1 MNRDDEKS
9 TFSYDNDPEFASFYK
24 NLDKVLDEA
33 ATDTEKHTD
42 IEQTLDEAAKAPA
55 PAENIHDKRE
65 ITTKETGNVRKTSE
79 NADGAISDVNASY
92 FTPVINTND
101 KFEEVEDQLTDI
113 NASLAKQIR
122 DEIDSTNTK
131 GKRKKRR
138 KKVLI
143 GLLIGILCIAAISS
157 FLIFTKPG
165 NRFLMKIGINLGGQL
180 WDTMTKSFGTEGK
193 VKDADYLEE
202 DDIKSKAPEID
213 PSKIKWPEHPGDG
226 VHMDGVYNILLLGE
240 EAIGMGDSRGRTD
253 VIVIATLN
261 TNDKK
266 VKLTSLMRDTLV
278 QIPGYRDNKL
288 NSAYE
293 KGGIDLLYQTIALN
307 FNIRLDG
314 CAKVNFKNFEKII
327 NMLGGLDLTLT
338 ADEAQYLNTTNYIS
352 KKKYRTVKEGFQ
364 HMNGNQVLGYARVR
378 KRATI
383 TGNNNDYGRTDRHR
397 IVLNAIY
404 EKYKTKSKVELA
416 QLMFRILPMI
426 TTDIDSDCFE
436 MLLNSF
442 MKMNTTKVEQLRI
455 PANGTFTDNVKVRGM
470 AVLIPDLNKNIDVLH
485 KFIFGKNTTVG
496 KTDHNYSYDKN
507 TAANNAATNNATTNK
522 KDSQSQSNK
531 SVTIHNTDNKS
542 ASETSPSAIVKT
554 N

>member
-1 MNRDDEKS
+1 MNRDDEKK
-9 TFSYDNDPEFASFYK
+9 TPRLAD
-24 NLDKVLDEA
+24 
-33 ATDTEKHTD
+33 
-42 IEQTLDEAAKAPA
+42 
-55 PAENIHDKRE
+55 NIHDTTE
-65 ITTKETGNVRKTSE
+65 NTTKETGNVRKTAE
-79 NADGAISDVNASY
+79 NVDGAISDVNASY
-92 FTPVINTND
+92 FAPVINTND
-101 KFEEVEDQLTDI
+101 KLEEVEDQLTDI

-122 DEIDSTNTK
+122 DEIDIKNTK
-131 GKRKKRR
+131 SKRKKRR

-143 GLLIGILCIAAISS
+143 GLLIGFLCIAGISS

-180 WDTMTKSFGTEGK
+180 WDTMTKNFGTEGK
-193 VKDADYLEE
+193 VKDTDYLEE

-213 PSKIKWPEHPGDG
+213 PSQIKWPEHPGDG

-307 FNIRLDG
+307 YNIRLDG
-314 CAKVNFKNFEKII
+314 CAKVNFKNFEEII

-338 ADEAQYLNTTNYIS
+338 ADEAHYLNTTNYIS

-364 HMNGNQVLGYARVR
+364 HMNGNQVLGYARIR

-404 EKYKTKSKVELA
+404 EKYKAKSKVELA

-442 MKMNTTKVEQLRI
+442 MKMNTTKIEQLRI

-485 KFIFGKNTTVG
+485 KFIFGKNTTIS

-507 TAANNAATNNATTNK
+507 TSANNTSANNTATNKAAANKSAA
-522 KDSQSQSNK
+522 QSQLNK
-531 SVTIHNTDNKS
+531 SVTTQNTDKKR
-542 ASETSPSAIVKT
+542 ATETSQSAIVKT
-554 N
+554 NQKK